1 MLDAAKI
8 RTATQI
14 IRHAGM
20 PAMALGLSI
29 LVGAGINYLIEPT
42 LDQWHS
48 TSHASNSVN
57 QAVNQER
64 GGSLMAVELMAVETV
79 TPLTSQ
85 QTSQQT
91 PQRKTTPAPVARVA
105 PAVSAPA
112 TIATTP
118 AAPTVTTSLE
128 ASVTQAVMPHA
139 ATAAA
144 SSAPVQVE
152 VQTAQPSLPAGYR
165 IFNGRVIR
173 PAKTMAM
180 VTTAYSPDERSCGP
194 NADGT
199 TASGK
204 SVWTNG
210 MKMAAA
216 DTRLLPFGTLISV
229 PGYHDGQPVPVLDR
243 GGAIKGRRLDM
254 LYPTHEI
261 AKTWGRQKQTVTI
274 WEYVD

>member
-8 RTATQI
+8 RSAKQI
-14 IRHAGM
+14 LRHAGL
-20 PAMALGLSI
+20 PAVALGLSV
-29 LVGAGINYLIEPT
+29 LAGAGINYLSEPA
-42 LDQWHS
+42 LKHWQG
-48 TSHASNSVN
+48 TSHTSDQGSH
-57 QAVNQER
+57 EL
-64 GGSLMAVELMAVETV
+64 GGSLMAVERVAVEPVKT
-79 TPLTSQ
+79 
-85 QTSQQT
+85 
-91 PQRKTTPAPVARVA
+91 QRHTPAPTAHA
-105 PAVSAPA
+105 PAPVTPTVPTTSAAPA
-112 TIATTP
+112 LANTT
-118 AAPTVTTSLE
+118 TVTTSLE

-139 ATAAA
+139 S
-144 SSAPVQVE
+144 SSATTSVPAAKI
-152 VQTAQPSLPAGYR
+152 QTVLPDGYR
-165 IFNGRVIR
+165 IFNGRIIR
-173 PAKTMAM
+173 PARTMTM

-216 DTRLLPFGTLISV
+216 DTRVLPFGTLISV
-229 PGYHDGQPVPVLDR
+229 PGYYDDQPVPVLDR

-261 AKTWGRQKQTVTI
+261 AKKWGRQKQTVTI